1 MMVQNM
7 DIVIVISFIMLI
19 EVSVVVSAFSSF
31 RSITTVSPGLVNLY
45 KAQVVINVMIAMIR
59 GHHFLYQLGEPWCLA
74 FTGVPVL
81 TLTLGGT
88 KARRGRQVSIIII
101 VRFSHEYDCQVSL
114 ALAERGTG
122 FALWRE
128 VTVII
133 AIVIIASVMVT
144 SPSSSLPPA
153 WSPLS
158 LL

>member
-1 MMVQNM
+1 MVQNM

-45 KAQVVINVMIAMIR
+45 KAQVLINVMIAMIR

-101 VRFSHEYDCQVSL
+101 VRFFYEYDCQVSL

-133 AIVIIASVMVT
+133 ASAMVT

-153 WSPLS
+153 WSPL
-158 LL
+158 

>member
-1 MMVQNM
+1 MVQNM
-7 DIVIVISFIMLI
+7 DIVIVISFIMFI

-45 KAQVVINVMIAMIR
+45 KAQVVINVMIR

-101 VRFSHEYDCQVSL
+101 IIFSYEYDCQVSL

>member
-1 MMVQNM
+1 MVQNM

-101 VRFSHEYDCQVSL
+101 VRFFDEYDCQVSL

-158 LL
+158 PL

>member
-1 MMVQNM
+1 MVQNM
-7 DIVIVISFIMLI
+7 DIAIFISFIMLI

-45 KAQVVINVMIAMIR
+45 KAQVVINVMIR

-101 VRFSHEYDCQVSL
+101 IRSFYEYDCQVSL

-133 AIVIIASVMVT
+133 ASVMVT

>member
-1 MMVQNM
+1 MVQNM

-45 KAQVVINVMIAMIR
+45 KAQVVINVMIAMIC

-101 VRFSHEYDCQVSL
+101 VRFFYEYDCQVSL

-133 AIVIIASVMVT
+133 ASVMVT
-144 SPSSSLPPA
+144 SPSSSSWPPA

>member
-1 MMVQNM
+1 MVQNM
-7 DIVIVISFIMLI
+7 NIVIVISFIMLI

-45 KAQVVINVMIAMIR
+45 KAQVVINVMIR

-101 VRFSHEYDCQVSL
+101 VRF
-114 ALAERGTG
+114 
-122 FALWRE
+122 FMNM
-128 VTVII
+128 I
-133 AIVIIASVMVT
+133 AR
-144 SPSSSLPPA
+144 
-153 WSPLS
+153 
-158 LL
+158 

>member
-1 MMVQNM
+1 MVLSM